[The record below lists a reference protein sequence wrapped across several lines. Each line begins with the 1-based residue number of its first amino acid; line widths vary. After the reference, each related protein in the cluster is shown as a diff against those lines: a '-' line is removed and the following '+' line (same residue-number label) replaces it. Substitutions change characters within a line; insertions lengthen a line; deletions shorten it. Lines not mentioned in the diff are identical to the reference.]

1 MRLLFSCP
9 PRWYAAQ
16 KAGFTWLLFGHG
28 TVLVAGLVMCAGAAM
43 KRRSPWDICAL
54 VMGTAFL
61 GIFFVVGAGIHADS
75 VARAVTC

>member
-1 MRLLFSCP
+1 
-9 PRWYAAQ
+9 
-16 KAGFTWLLFGHG
+16 
-28 TVLVAGLVMCAGAAM
+28 MCAGAAM